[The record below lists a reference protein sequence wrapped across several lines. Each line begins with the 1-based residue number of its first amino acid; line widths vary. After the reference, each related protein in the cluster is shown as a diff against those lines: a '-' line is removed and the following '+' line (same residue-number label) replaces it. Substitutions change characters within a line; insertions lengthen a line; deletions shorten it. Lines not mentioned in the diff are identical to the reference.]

1 MKNHNSPIL
10 TFKDGTKSEQQDYIC
25 FTPRGRLNEA
35 YPCPKNGGGL
45 GFWQQIEPYS
55 GISLLVIE

>member
-45 GFWQQIEPYS
+45 GF
-55 GISLLVIE
+55 